1 MTDPRQPD
9 VITRPR
15 RSAGLRLLTLP
26 LSLLLVVGTVVLGA
40 EIVERN
46 PGSEQVQRPFI
57 HTGQM
62 GHAVDGLSFTATGE
76 SVRGA
81 KRVSDDGDVY
91 TTDGVFVL
99 VTVTV
104 AAGTEPVSLAHA
116 ALVDRAGRIFEPTSR
131 FTQDIDLYTVQPGI
145 PVRGEYTFE
154 LPRVALDGGLILQ
167 LSKDPVFGG
176 SNQTVV
182 EIDLG
187 VDPAAAA
194 RWLAEPGPLEVA
206 STKVVP

>member
-1 MTDPRQPD
+1 MTD
-9 VITRPR
+9 VISRPR
-15 RSAGLRLLTLP
+15 RTAGWRILTLP
-26 LSLLLVVGTVVLGA
+26 LSLPLSLLLIVGTVVLGA

-46 PGSEQVQRPFI
+46 PGSEQVQRPFV
-57 HTGQM
+57 HTGRLGQT
-62 GHAVDGLSFTATGE
+62 VDGLSFTATAE

-99 VTVTV
+99 VAVTV
-104 AAGTEPVSLAHA
+104 AAGTEPVSLGYA
-116 ALVDRAGRIFEPTSR
+116 ALLDNRGRIFEATSR
-131 FTQDIDLYTVQPGI
+131 FSQAIDLYTLQPGI

-154 LPRVALDGGLILQ
+154 LPRTALDGALHLQ

-176 SNQTVV
+176 GNQTVV

-187 VDPAAAA
+187 VAPTTTAK
-194 RWLAEPGPLEVA
+194 WLGEAGPLEIA
-206 STKVVP
+206 PTKVNR